1 MSLTTS
7 LELLL
12 TTAFIALASAVLATA
27 FGVVFGRWLRT
38 LSSSIGRVVSA
49 IALIPFLLP
58 PLLIGMAFSQL
69 DFLYSSFGI
78 LNILVAHTIMNFGF
92 IGRVVASSTLQKEQ
106 IEEARISGA
115 NDFEIFARIE
125 LPQLRGPLSSAGLL
139 VAIYSATSYGLIL
152 ILGNGVRTLETEIA
166 RTTLVALDFQTAT
179 LLAVLQSFLTLALFL
194 LARRFGPGVSL
205 LGQLERQNLR
215 VGLLSKILGY
225 ALLALV
231 VITIG
236 TVMARSFS
244 GVGLIDNLENL
255 FSTGYRSILNIS
267 PFEAG
272 LNSIRNALITATL
285 AVVIALFLASRK
297 YRSGWVLIAVGISP
311 VVIGL
316 ATLIISGY
324 LPRELTA
331 SWLLLPLVQVLLS
344 LPIAYQILRPAFE
357 AIDTDVRFAA
367 HLDGANQLTR
377 LLRIEAPQVSRSIG
391 LAAAFAALVSLGEF
405 GTASFLAFG
414 ENETLPIVMFK
425 LLSRPGEQNLGM
437 AMTAAAIH
445 ILIAACITWIS
456 LRSGDMKSEP
466 DRAER

>member
-1 MSLTTS
+1 
-7 LELLL
+7 
-12 TTAFIALASAVLATA
+12 
-27 FGVVFGRWLRT
+27 
-38 LSSSIGRVVSA
+38 
-49 IALIPFLLP
+49 
-58 PLLIGMAFSQL
+58 
-69 DFLYSSFGI
+69 
-78 LNILVAHTIMNFGF
+78 
-92 IGRVVASSTLQKEQ
+92 
-106 IEEARISGA
+106 
-115 NDFEIFARIE
+115 
-125 LPQLRGPLSSAGLL
+125 
-139 VAIYSATSYGLIL
+139 
-152 ILGNGVRTLETEIA
+152 
-166 RTTLVALDFQTAT
+166 
-179 LLAVLQSFLTLALFL
+179 
-194 LARRFGPGVSL
+194 
-205 LGQLERQNLR
+205 
-215 VGLLSKILGY
+215 VGWLSKILGY

-357 AIDTDVRFAA
+357 AIDADVRFAA

-437 AMTAAAIH
+437 DMTAAAIH

-456 LRSGDMKSEP
+456 RRSGDMKSEP